1 MQRALRPAGVSRNSL
16 TLNLT
21 LEQTRPGFFS
31 IKVIAKPLE
40 TLQASVAITEK
51 RGSVARVPGKFGGFA
66 ITSISLKTALFLYS
80 S

>member
-1 MQRALRPAGVSRNSL
+1 LRPAGVSRNSL

-51 RGSVARVPGKFGGFA
+51 
-66 ITSISLKTALFLYS
+66 
-80 S
+80 